1 MKQLLHLIPSYIKDS
16 RDLIQDIT
24 NLKIPPGAK
33 LFTADATAMYTHID
47 TNTGIQ
53 TFRNIFS
60 TYEDKIPL
68 NFPVEFFLTKL
79 EIIMTNN
86 IFTFGDTYWVQLQG
100 TAMGTPAAPLYSIL
114 TFGYYKNTKILPY
127 FTIISF
133 TTGDILMTSSG
144 YG

>member
-1 MKQLLHLIPSYIKDS
+1 LIRTPGYKPSAI
-16 RDLIQDIT
+16 
-24 NLKIPPGAK
+24 
-33 LFTADATAMYTHID
+33 F
-47 TNTGIQ
+47 
-53 TFRNIFS
+53 FS
-60 TYEDKIPL
+60 TYEDRIPL